1 MSPIKVKSTRDVE
14 ARAQQSL
21 PFTVFA
27 ASLGTLIE
35 WYDFYIYAILTVLLA
50 GKFFPGV
57 LKNSFL
63 ASLAALWA
71 GFAVRPFGAGL
82 FGYLGDA
89 VGRKY
94 TFLATLLLMGGS
106 TVGVGLLPTFAR
118 IGYAAPILLVL
129 MRCTQGLALGGE
141 FGGAAV
147 YIAETAPD
155 HKRAFFTSFIQLMA
169 TAGLIVAIMVV
180 IGVQACMKEESFNS
194 WGWRLPFL
202 GSALLVGISLWVR
215 SKLEE
220 SPVYRLLKQ
229 AGRTSRS
236 PLRALKKVYWRRML
250 VVLFGMVA
258 GQAVVC
264 YTSQIYQIYFMIWTL
279 HIPSNKAYL
288 LAGISMALAA
298 PFYLFWASVSDR
310 YGRKWVILSGCFLAA
325 VGYWPIY
332 HGMAAAVNVTQDN
345 LHVRW
350 PAMLGLLFAQMIF
363 VTMVS
368 SPMMAMLVEM
378 FPAKVRYTCV
388 SLPYHIGN
396 GEFGGLTPLIAT
408 SLAAWWTFRY
418 PSDHN
423 AIYAGLAWPCS
434 VAMLTVVIGGL
445 FVKESYRQSIWK
457 EVEDINTRIE
467 NN

>member
-1 MSPIKVKSTRDVE
+1 MSLHRFNT
-14 ARAQQSL
+14 ARGEETTAQRSL
-21 PFTVFA
+21 PFIVFA
-27 ASLGTLIE
+27 TSLGTLIE
-35 WYDFYIYAILTVLLA
+35 WYDFYIYAILAVLLA
-50 GKFFPGV
+50 GKFFPGA

-71 GFAVRPFGAGL
+71 GFAVRPFGAGF

-89 VGRKY
+89 VGRKF
-94 TFLATLLLMGGS
+94 TFLATLLLMGGA
-106 TVGVGLLPTFAR
+106 TVGVGLLPTFAQ
-118 IGYAAPILLVL
+118 IGYAAPVLLVL
-129 MRCTQGLALGGE
+129 MRCIQGLALGGE

-155 HKRAFFTSFIQLMA
+155 GKRAFYTSFIQLMA
-169 TAGLIVAIMVV
+169 TGGLIVAILVV
-180 IGVQACMKEESFNS
+180 IGIQACMKEESFDV

-220 SPVYRLLKQ
+220 SPVYRLLKE

-236 PLRALKKVYWRRML
+236 PLRGLEKQYWRRMFA
-250 VVLFGMVA
+250 VLFGVVA

-264 YTSQIYQIYFMIWTL
+264 YTSQVYQIYFMIQEL
-279 HIPSNKAYL
+279 HVPSSKAYF
-288 LAGISMALAA
+288 LAGVSMMAAA
-298 PFYLFWASVSDR
+298 PFYLFWAFVSDR
-310 YGRKWVILSGCFLAA
+310 LGRKWIILIGCLLAS

-332 HGMAAAVNVTQDN
+332 YGMASAVYMTQGNV
-345 LHVRW
+345 HVRW
-350 PAMLGLLFAQMIF
+350 FAMSALLFAQMIF

-368 SPMMAMLVEM
+368 APMMAMLAEI
-378 FPAKVRYTCV
+378 FPAKVRYTCI

-408 SLAAWWTFRY
+408 WLAGWWTLRH
-418 PSDHN
+418 PSDRH
-423 AIYAGLAWPCS
+423 AIFAGLIWPSS
-434 VAMLTVVIGGL
+434 VALLTVIVGGL
-445 FVKESYRQSIWK
+445 LVKESHRQSIWK
-457 EVEDINTRIE
+457 EVEQAGISIE